1 MKNRVY
7 MAQSLDGF
15 IAGPNGELDWL
26 AAIDNPEGSDLGFA
40 EFMASVDAL
49 LMGRNTFEVV
59 AAFDAWPY
67 DKPVFVASN
76 SLKQLPE
83 GFAGKAELICGSA
96 TEMLSALHAKGYYN
110 IYLDGGA
117 LIRSFIAAALVDE
130 LTITTVPVLLGGG
143 IRLFDTLP
151 GSVNLKLVSSQL
163 LLGQLVKNRYQFQ
176 RETQA

>member
-1 MKNRVY
+1 
-7 MAQSLDGF
+7 
-15 IAGPNGELDWL
+15 
-26 AAIDNPEGSDLGFA
+26 
-40 EFMASVDAL
+40 
-49 LMGRNTFEVV
+49 
-59 AAFDAWPY
+59 
-67 DKPVFVASN
+67 
-76 SLKQLPE
+76 
-83 GFAGKAELICGSA
+83 
-96 TEMLSALHAKGYYN
+96 MLSALHAKGYHN

>member
-83 GFAGKAELICGSA
+83 GLPAK
-96 TEMLSALHAKGYYN
+96 LS
-110 IYLDGGA
+110 
-117 LIRSFIAAALVDE
+117 
-130 LTITTVPVLLGGG
+130 
-143 IRLFDTLP
+143 
-151 GSVNLKLVSSQL
+151 
-163 LLGQLVKNRYQFQ
+163 
-176 RETQA
+176 